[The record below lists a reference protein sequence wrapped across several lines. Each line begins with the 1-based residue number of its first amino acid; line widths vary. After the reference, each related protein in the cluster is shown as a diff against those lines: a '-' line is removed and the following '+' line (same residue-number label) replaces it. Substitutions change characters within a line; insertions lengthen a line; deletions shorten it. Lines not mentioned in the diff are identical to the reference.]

1 MFAGMAVGT
10 AKDGMEEELAR
21 AAQAHA
27 EALRQQPGC
36 VGAWVL
42 HERGTRSQVSFSI
55 FTTEDAFNAA
65 AAATRSVIAAHH
77 PEQLVEGSFNY
88 REFDAD

>member
-10 AKDGMEEELAR
+10 AKNGMEEALAR
-21 AAQAHA
+21 AAREHA

-36 VGAWVL
+36 VGAWIL
-42 HERGTRSQVSFSI
+42 HERATRSQVSLSI

-65 AAATRSVIAAHH
+65 VAATRSVIAAHD
-77 PEQLVEGSFNY
+77 PQRLVEGSFSY
-88 REFDAD
+88 RVYDVD